1 MPTHRHPTE
10 PEIIPPGQEP
20 RDWPRDWPRGRPDPW
35 ASFHVHGTRRIYVRR
50 IGPIGILLLAA
61 LIGTIAALVFVV
73 MVGAFLIWIPVAI
86 LLFVAAIVGGLMR
99 RYLQR

>member
-1 MPTHRHPTE
+1 MPLHRHPTE

-20 RDWPRDWPRGRPDPW
+20 ADWQRRRPDPW
-35 ASFHVHGTRRIYVRR
+35 ASFDVYGTRRVYVRR

-73 MVGAFLIWIPVAI
+73 VVGAFLIWIPVAA
-86 LLFVAAIVGGLMR
+86 LLFIAALVGGLMR
-99 RYLQR
+99 RYMRR

>member
-20 RDWPRDWPRGRPDPW
+20 ADLPRGQRDPW
-35 ASFHVHGTRRIYVRR
+35 ASFHVHGTGGTRVYVRR
-50 IGPIGILLLAA
+50 IGPLGILLLAA

-73 MVGAFLIWIPVAI
+73 MVGAFLIWIPVAV

-99 RYLQR
+99 RYMRQ

>member
-1 MPTHRHPTE
+1 MPTHRRPTE

-20 RDWPRDWPRGRPDPW
+20 TDWPRQKPDPW
-35 ASFHVHGTRRIYVRR
+35 ASFHVYGTGTRRIYVRR
-50 IGPIGILLLAA
+50 IGPVGILLLAA

-73 MVGAFLIWIPVAI
+73 MVGAFLIWIPVAV